1 MSKTESKIGKTGN
14 DKMERERE
22 REREREHGI
31 VTGWIVE
38 IVEEA
43 IKVLRYVLF
52 QFRNV
57 MDGFKILNTF
67 YK

>member
-1 MSKTESKIGKTGN
+1 
-14 DKMERERE
+14 MEKQGTTNRRGRGRERE
-22 REREREHGI
+22 REREREYGI